1 MSYNGWKNYETWDVA
16 LWLDNDEGHYGY
28 IRDRAADVREEHEHD
43 NPNVLSRDAAGEL
56 ADWLK
61 DYVEE
66 LPEITAVTE
75 TASMASDLLSAA
87 LSEVDWHEIAEGI
100 LSE

>member
-1 MSYNGWKNYETWDVA
+1 VSYNGYANYETWAVS

-28 IRDRAADVREEHEHD
+28 IREHAAEVREEHEHD

-61 DYVEE
+61 DYVGE
-66 LPEITAVTE
+66 LPEIEGVTDE
-75 TASMASDLLSAA
+75 ASLASDLLGAA
-87 LSEVDWHEIAEGI
+87 LSEVDWQEIAEGI